1 MVPIR
6 IFVPGKPI
14 AKGRP
19 RMTTI
24 NGHAR
29 AFTPERTVRYEN
41 LVASEGASVMQGAA
55 PLEGALAVTM
65 FAHFPLPKGAS
76 RARRLQAAEG
86 RDWHTCRPD
95 GDNII
100 KAACDALNGIVW
112 RDDLQVASVQI
123 VKLYRETPGLVIE
136 VRAL

>member
-6 IFVPGKPI
+6 IIVPGKPV

-19 RMTTI
+19 RLTTI

-41 LVASEGASVMQGAA
+41 LVATAGAEVMDGAA
-55 PLEGALAVTM
+55 PLEGALSVTL

-76 RARRLQAAEG
+76 KARRALAAAG
-86 RDWHTCRPD
+86 REWHTCRPD

-112 RDDLQVASVQI
+112 RDDAQIASVQI
-123 VKLYRETPGLVIE
+123 VKLYQETPRLVIE

>member
-1 MVPIR
+1 MSAVR
-6 IFVPGKPI
+6 IIVPGKPV

-19 RMTTI
+19 RLTTI

-29 AFTPERTVRYEN
+29 AFTPDRTVRYEN
-41 LVASEGASVMQGAA
+41 LVATAGAGAMNGAA
-55 PLEGALAVTM
+55 PLEGALAVTLTAY
-65 FAHFPLPKGAS
+65 FQLPKGAS
-76 RARRLQAAEG
+76 KARRVVAAEG

-112 RDDLQVASVQI
+112 RDDAQVASVQI
-123 VKLYRETPGLVIE
+123 VKLYQETPRLEIE
-136 VRAL
+136 VRHL